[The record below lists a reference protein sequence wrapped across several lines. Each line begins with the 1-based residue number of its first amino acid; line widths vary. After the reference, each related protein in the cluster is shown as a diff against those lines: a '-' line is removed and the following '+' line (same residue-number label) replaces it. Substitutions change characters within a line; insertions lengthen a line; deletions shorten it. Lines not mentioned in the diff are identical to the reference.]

1 MGRRLKNFNFS
12 KEDTEMTNKHMKSHS
27 TLLIIRKMQTTTTSF
42 KLLQLSNSSLCF
54 YACYC
59 LVIYAQLEEE
69 I

>member
-42 KLLQLSNSSLCF
+42 KLLQLSNFSLCF